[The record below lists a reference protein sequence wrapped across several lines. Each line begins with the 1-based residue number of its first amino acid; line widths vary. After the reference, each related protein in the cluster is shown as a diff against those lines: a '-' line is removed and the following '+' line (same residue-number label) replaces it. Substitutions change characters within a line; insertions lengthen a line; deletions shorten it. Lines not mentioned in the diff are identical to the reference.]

1 MDWDWRENDSDVAS
15 LLLGIARTGILGSGA
30 FYAPV
35 IHVKSTAMENM
46 PSYEIDFEA
55 DRQESHLE
63 LDQFDHLGA
72 YKKLGPIYSVE
83 FRGERWVCIGGLEA
97 NAAAWK
103 NPDIWNYHEA
113 LKPFREVMGDRHVTQ
128 MDGEAHREKRKQLKP
143 GFGMGAIAR
152 WIPAIDGIVSSEL
165 ERVKDEESSLH
176 SFFMTALTFA
186 NASTLLKTDLSLEEA
201 ATFIRFEETFINS
214 TVMSDEDRAAF
225 YNNPVFAKDR
235 KLVFDFLRREIGE
248 RLSGKEVDDN
258 FTHVIERTVVEGKDV
273 DIQELV
279 SEAYLLL
286 MAGAGNTSKLL
297 NCGLQHI
304 LSDIEWLDT
313 LREELKSYCSES
325 FLEGMKSFP
334 MLKATIA
341 EIERLFPAAPVLSR
355 VVAKPFD
362 FNGFVLEKG
371 TKVLHMQTITHFLEE
386 VYEEPYRFKPQR
398 WLENDYSKKAQGTFG
413 GSTHICLGMNLARVH
428 IPIVL
433 ANILSKYDLVFKSE
447 PDILLNFNYG
457 VPQVADLMGVFRKR

>member
-1 MDWDWRENDSDVAS
+1 
-15 LLLGIARTGILGSGA
+15 
-30 FYAPV
+30 
-35 IHVKSTAMENM
+35 MENM
-46 PSYEIDFEA
+46 PSYEIDFAA

-201 ATFIRFEETFINS
+201 AVS
-214 TVMSDEDRAAF
+214 
-225 YNNPVFAKDR
+225 Y
-235 KLVFDFLRREIGE
+235 
-248 RLSGKEVDDN
+248 
-258 FTHVIERTVVEGKDV
+258 TH
-273 DIQELV
+273 L
-279 SEAYLLL
+279 
-286 MAGAGNTSKLL
+286 
-297 NCGLQHI
+297 
-304 LSDIEWLDT
+304 T
-313 LREELKSYCSES
+313 L
-325 FLEGMKSFP
+325 P
-334 MLKATIA
+334 TKA
-341 EIERLFPAAPVLSR
+341 
-355 VVAKPFD
+355 
-362 FNGFVLEKG
+362 
-371 TKVLHMQTITHFLEE
+371 
-386 VYEEPYRFKPQR
+386 
-398 WLENDYSKKAQGTFG
+398 
-413 GSTHICLGMNLARVH
+413 
-428 IPIVL
+428 
-433 ANILSKYDLVFKSE
+433 
-447 PDILLNFNYG
+447 
-457 VPQVADLMGVFRKR
+457 

>member
-1 MDWDWRENDSDVAS
+1 M
-15 LLLGIARTGILGSGA
+15 GGA
-30 FYAPV
+30 FYALTNSMSSAA
-35 IHVKSTAMENM
+35 IDNM
-46 PSYEIDFEA
+46 PSYEIDFAGEK
-55 DRQESHLE
+55 EGSHLG
-63 LDQFDHLGA
+63 LDQFDHLEA

-143 GFGMGAIAR
+143 GFGMSAIAR
-152 WIPAIDGIVSSEL
+152 WIPTINAIVASEL
-165 ERVKDEESSLH
+165 ERLMDKETSLH
-176 SFFMTALTFA
+176 SFFMTTLTLA

-201 ATFIRFEETFINS
+201 ATFIRFEETFIDS

-225 YNNPVFAKDR
+225 YNNPVFVKDR
-235 KLVFDFLRREIGE
+235 KLVFDFLKREIRE
-248 RLSGKEVDDN
+248 RLSGKDVDDN
-258 FTHVIERTVVEGKDV
+258 FAHVIERTAVEGKDV

-286 MAGAGNTSKLL
+286 MAGTGNTSKLL

-313 LREELKSYCSES
+313 LRQELKPYSSES
-325 FLEGMKSFP
+325 FLEGMKRFP
-334 MLKATIA
+334 ILKATIA

-355 VVAKPFD
+355 VVAKPFE
-362 FNGFVLEKG
+362 FNGFVLEEG

-398 WLENDYSKKAQGTFG
+398 WLEKDYSKKAQGTFG

-428 IPIVL
+428 MPIVL
-433 ANILSKYDLVFKSE
+433 ANILNDYDLVFKSD
-447 PDILLNFNYG
+447 PDIRLNFNYG
-457 VPQVADLMGVFRKR
+457 VPQVADLRGVFRKR

>member
-1 MDWDWRENDSDVAS
+1 MS
-15 LLLGIARTGILGSGA
+15 
-30 FYAPV
+30 
-35 IHVKSTAMENM
+35 STATENM
-46 PSYEIDFEA
+46 PSYENDFAVGGEA
-55 DRQESHLE
+55 SHVG

-72 YKKLGPIYSVE
+72 YKKLGPIYSVG

-128 MDGEAHREKRKQLKP
+128 MDGEPHREKRKQLKP

-152 WIPAIDGIVSSEL
+152 WIPEIDGVIKSEL
-165 ERVKDEESSLH
+165 ERLEEKESSLH
-176 SFFMTALTFA
+176 SFFMTTLTLA
-186 NASTLLKTDLSLEEA
+186 NASTLLKTDLNIEEA
-201 ATFIRFEETFINS
+201 STFIRFEETFINS
-214 TVMSDEDRAAF
+214 TVMSDEDRASF
-225 YNNPVFAKDR
+225 YQSPVFVEDR
-235 KLVFDFLRREIGE
+235 KFVFEFLRREIRE
-248 RLSGKEVDDN
+248 RLLGKEVDDN
-258 FTHVIERTVVEGKDV
+258 FAHVIERTTVEGKDV

-286 MAGAGNTSKLL
+286 MAGTGNTSKLL
-297 NCGLQHI
+297 NCGLQYVF
-304 LSDIEWLDT
+304 SDIEWLDT
-313 LREELKSYCSES
+313 LRRELEPYSAES

-355 VVAKPFD
+355 VVAKPFE
-362 FNGFVLEKG
+362 FNGFLLEEG
-371 TKVLHMQTITHFLEE
+371 TKVLHMQTIAHFLEE
-386 VYEEPYRFKPQR
+386 VYDEPYRFKPQR

-428 IPIVL
+428 MPIAL
-433 ANILSKYDLVFKSE
+433 ANILKNYELVFKTE
-447 PDILLNFNYG
+447 PDIQLNFNYG
-457 VPQVADLMGVFRKR
+457 VPQVADLRGVFRRR